1 MDTYAII
8 NNAGGWLVST
18 CLWDG
23 NLETWQPPAG
33 TSARLLA
40 DIDLEALPPKPQVP
54 SLTTPEAWVSQHFSA
69 MQVSA
74 LQRFEMALLQAG
86 KPLGSNMTTLKTW
99 MEAMLAASVDVTPR
113 PFPAPPCSYEAA
125 SGEAVQAMQAP

>member
-8 NNAGGWLVST
+8 HNEGGWLVST

-23 NLETWQPPAG
+23 NVETWQPPAG

-40 DIDLEALPPKPQVP
+40 DIDLEALPQKPEDLP
-54 SLTTPEAWVSQHFSA
+54 LTSPEAWVSNHFSA

-74 LQRFEMALLQAG
+74 LQRFEFALLQAG
-86 KPLGSNMTTLKTW
+86 APLGPNMTALKSW
-99 MEAMLAASVDVTPR
+99 MEAMLVASVDPTAR
-113 PFPAPPCSYEAA
+113 TFPAPPCSYEAA
-125 SGEAVQAMQAP
+125 SAEAVAGMQS